1 MREIRT
7 HVGTPS
13 SVATLVR
20 GSSGDM
26 PISSSAQMKK
36 GGRVL
41 AEISPWKTSITTAS
55 PSVRFTKERKTSP
68 PFPTLGQELVTSTC
82 NRLTSARLPVIGS
95 QRRENS
101 NLSPSARQDFASQ
114 RNPPRFARRLICMGF
129 WAKRKRIYQSKYG
142 SSRFV

>member
-13 SVATLVR
+13 SVATLVS

-26 PISSSAQMKK
+26 PISSSALMKK
-36 GGRVL
+36 VARGL

-68 PFPTLGQELVTSTC
+68 PFPTFGQELVTSTC

-95 QRRENS
+95 NGS
-101 NLSPSARQDFASQ
+101 DHFLFPNTCVSGSIHSPLQDPHDPVWF
-114 RNPPRFARRLICMGF
+114 LY
-129 WAKRKRIYQSKYG
+129 K
-142 SSRFV
+142 